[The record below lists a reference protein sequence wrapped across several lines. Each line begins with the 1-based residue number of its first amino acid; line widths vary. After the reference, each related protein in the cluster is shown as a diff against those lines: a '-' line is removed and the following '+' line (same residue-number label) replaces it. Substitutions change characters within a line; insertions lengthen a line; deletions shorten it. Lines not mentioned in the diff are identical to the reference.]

1 MEATTNIHL
10 IFELSLYSLNTS
22 LQDFV
27 ELGHLIET
35 QASSPDRQHPAQKK
49 TDGFNEY
56 NDQIQPFVIASM
68 IIHLGN
74 AFVLSRSL
82 LCRILGKRSGVPM
95 FAANKPEVPPRPPN
109 T

>member
-49 TDGFNEY
+49 RMDSMNTMIKY
-56 NDQIQPFVIASM
+56 N
-68 IIHLGN
+68 
-74 AFVLSRSL
+74 L
-82 LCRILGKRSGVPM
+82 LLLLQ
-95 FAANKPEVPPRPPN
+95 
-109 T
+109 

>member
-10 IFELSLYSLNTS
+10 IFELSLYSLNKS

-35 QASSPDRQHPAQKK
+35 QASSPDRQHPDQKK
-49 TDGFNEY
+49 TDGFNDC
-56 NDQIQPFVIASM
+56 NDQIQPFVVASK
-68 IIHLGN
+68 IIYLGN
-74 AFVLSRSL
+74 AFVPSRSL
-82 LCRILGKRSGVPM
+82 LSRILEKRAGGHL
-95 FAANKPEVPPRPPN
+95 PRYLLQ